1 MKKRILTLA
10 LAVLLLLSVIPSAAA
25 AETAD
30 AAAEPMAVVP
40 VRVAIPAQEYY
51 SKAFEVL
58 TIVNRERAAN
68 GLQPLTMDASLLETA
83 MLRAAEI
90 YVYFDHTR
98 PDGTLCFTANDRMYG
113 ENIAAGQTTPASV
126 MQAWMNSE
134 GHRDNILGSY
144 TTVGIGCVLVDGR
157 YYWTQC
163 FGRDLSAAASAASY
177 ADGPRTREVLAL
189 YDVRFEDVDYTSW
202 YGDAV
207 EWAVGSGVTNGTS
220 MNPLLF
226 SPGAYCSRAQ
236 MVTFLWRAVVYPE
249 PTMTASPFTDVQDGS
264 QYYYKAVL
272 WAVEEGIT
280 NGTSAT
286 TFSPGDTVTRAQVV
300 TFLWRAADQPAPST
314 TVSPFTDIASG
325 QYYYDAVLSAA
336 ENGITT
342 GTSATTFS
350 PGAPCTRAQ
359 IVTFLWR
366 VATGG

>member
-236 MVTFLWRAVVYPE
+236 MVTFLWRAVGSPA
-249 PTMTASPFTDVQDGS
+249 ASGTLPFTDVSTDA
-264 QYYYKAVL
+264 YYYDAVR
-272 WAVEEGIT
+272 WAYR
-280 NGTSAT
+280 NGVTVGTTST
-286 TFSPGDTVTRAQVV
+286 TFSPDRQVTRAQVTTMLYRYNNAPAV
-300 TFLWRAADQPAPST
+300 SSSMPFADVP
-314 TVSPFTDIASG
+314 TDA
-325 QYYYDAVLSAA
+325 YYYNAVRWAVA
-336 ENGITT
+336 NGITQ
-342 GTSATTFS
+342 GTTSTTFS
-350 PGAPCTRAQ
+350 PARGCTRAQ
-359 IVTFLWR
+359 IVVFLYR
-366 VATGG
+366 AMEE